1 MKIDTNEILRA
12 HKKKTAARQR
22 VKGMI
27 GFIILLTGY
36 ALLAVGPDTPS
47 DWLLIRVVSGF
58 IALFA
63 GFVLA
68 VLPFLTRLTGSDQ

>member
-1 MKIDTNEILRA
+1 MKIDANEILRA
-12 HKKKTAARQR
+12 HKKKMAARQR
-22 VKGMI
+22 VQEVI
-27 GFIILLTGY
+27 GFVILLSGY
-36 ALLAVGPDTPS
+36 ALLAVSPETSS

>member
-1 MKIDTNEILRA
+1 MNIDTNEILRT

-22 VKGMI
+22 VQEVI
-27 GFIILLTGY
+27 GFITLLGGY
-36 ALLAVGPDTPS
+36 ALLAVSPDTPS
-47 DWLLIRVVSGF
+47 DWLLIRVVTGF

-68 VLPFLTRLTGSDQ
+68 ILPFLTRLTGSDQ